1 MASLASLCFLSFP
14 PIRLPL
20 ISILLLLF
28 CACLFRF
35 PSCLYSLKMSYEVD
49 RQNPLW
55 SPPRDP
61 ICSCVFDVSIERIMP
76 VFLTNCD
83 PFFSSHALR
92 VLIYHTLPFIPIFC
106 TSLLISIFFLGDSSK
121 SFPSNPL
128 PLASHA
134 SINLP
139 NQNILI
145 YPLPYP
151 FTPHNRHLPSGPSPR
166 TRQTIDDK

>member
-49 RQNPLW
+49 RQNPLC

-145 YPLPYP
+145 YPPPLPLHPPQSPLTLGP
-151 FTPHNRHLPSGPSPR
+151 FPKNKANNR
-166 TRQTIDDK
+166 